1 MLQIGRYSY
10 RGTGAVMVAGPLGVA
25 LMPPEWAKGARE
37 ALIGRAEIVAWLTQV
52 SQAGAD
58 AAVLDLAGPQAHLSL
73 LGRAWVR
80 ALAPGLAEAQ
90 EWQAP
95 VWGWALNP
103 GDWEC
108 LDVELGVA
116 EAERTVGEWR
126 LATEDLVDARS
137 LRIGRALREETDRFE
152 RPFELP
158 QAGASGEALGASR
171 LAEYR
176 DGEPGIPVRSRR
188 AARARAG
195 EPGGPGAQG
204 GDEVVWSAADG
215 ESGRESAAAK
225 PRHLWVPPDPT
236 QPSGLRLRTR
246 TRAAGPRHRRV
257 SEVETEEALVEPVA
271 QTPERALRRRG
282 RRVAEPV
289 ARTPEQASGSAAP
302 LRSPESAASP
312 ESTDT
317 PVVGWAGPAG
327 LAAPDAERP
336 GPVEPVAGSADAA
349 SPEPAAGSAEDV
361 FEPVGSAEV
370 PAPVGSAASPEPAAA
385 PVVVGSAERVETA
398 TGPAVEPA
406 AGPVEPVAGPAG
418 AGAAGSADFAE
429 SAEVPAPV
437 GSAEV
442 PAPVGSADEPVAE
455 PAAAALIG
463 AVAPVAG
470 PAVPSGAGS
479 PEPVEPVVEPA
490 GTPGFAG
497 SAGSAASAEEVP
509 APAAPAGPV
518 VAASPE
524 PAGSAASAEE
534 VPAPAGSADEPVAG
548 SVKPVVEPAGT
559 PGSASSAEPVAEP
572 AGPVVAASPA
582 PAGTPAPAGSAAS
595 AEEVPA
601 PVGSADEP
609 VAGSAGSAGSAASAE
624 GTPAPAEPAGPV
636 IAASPEPVVESA
648 ASPAPAGSAVEP
660 GPGPA
665 DDAVEWPEPA
675 EAADDAEA
683 AVGAPW
689 DMAEPDPEP
698 LVEWTPFSPAEPFT
712 NRRTDFFSQGL
723 AASEPPANM
732 SPAAYGGPEDNPEL
746 YEATLTPEALARM
759 RQEQSATGDT
769 IMRRV
774 PDAVP
779 TTPSAFLIYA
789 GSAPVEVVRDVIIG
803 RDPNTRVL
811 TGRPMAAPLRV
822 PSPGSEISRSH
833 CAVMATAPGVWS
845 LMDLA
850 SVNGSILVH
859 PDGSSEDV
867 PAMVGVPLADGDLID
882 LGEGVTVE
890 FRVR

>member
-25 LMPPEWAKGARE
+25 LVPPEWAKGARE

-158 QAGASGEALGASR
+158 QAGASSEALGASR

-176 DGEPGIPVRSRR
+176 DGESGALGGSRR
-188 AARARAG
+188 AARIRAG
-195 EPGGPGAQG
+195 ESPGGPGAQG
-204 GDEVVWSAADG
+204 GGAEVVWSAADG
-215 ESGRESAAAK
+215 EAGREPAGAK

-257 SEVETEEALVEPVA
+257 SEPDAEALVEPSA
-271 QTPERALRRRG
+271 ASPERALRRRG

-289 ARTPEQASGSAAP
+289 VRTPEQASG
-302 LRSPESAASP
+302 SAASP

-317 PVVGWAGPAG
+317 PVVGWTG
-327 LAAPDAERP
+327 LAAPDAPAAERP
-336 GPVEPVAGSADAA
+336 GPAGAAVPPEAGSSERVEPVA
-349 SPEPAAGSAEDV
+349 EPAGPVAEPFEPVVESAAGPAVVGAPEWTESAGTPEKAV
-361 FEPVGSAEV
+361 EPVGSAEV
-370 PAPVGSAASPEPAAA
+370 PAPLVSAGSPE
-385 PVVVGSAERVETA
+385 
-398 TGPAVEPA
+398 PAVEPA
-406 AGPVEPVAGPAG
+406 AGPVVPPEAGSSERVGAVAEPAG
-418 AGAAGSADFAE
+418 AVAEPVGPVVESAVGSPERVGTPGSAD
-429 SAEVPAPV
+429 SAGTPEGAVGPV

-442 PAPVGSADEPVAE
+442 PAPLVS
-455 PAAAALIG
+455 
-463 AVAPVAG
+463 
-470 PAVPSGAGS
+470 AGS
-479 PEPVEPVVEPA
+479 PEPAVGSAGSPEPAVEPAAGSAESPEPGTGPVERVERVESA
-490 GTPGFAG
+490 GTPGWAP
-497 SAGSAASAEEVP
+497 E
-509 APAAPAGPV
+509 PAAPAESAG
-518 VAASPE
+518 SPE
-524 PAGSAASAEE
+524 PAA
-534 VPAPAGSADEPVAG
+534 V
-548 SVKPVVEPAGT
+548 
-559 PGSASSAEPVAEP
+559 
-572 AGPVVAASPA
+572 
-582 PAGTPAPAGSAAS
+582 
-595 AEEVPA
+595 
-601 PVGSADEP
+601 
-609 VAGSAGSAGSAASAE
+609 
-624 GTPAPAEPAGPV
+624 
-636 IAASPEPVVESA
+636 
-648 ASPAPAGSAVEP
+648 VEP
-660 GPGPA
+660 GPDSA
-665 DDAVEWPEPA
+665 EWSARPEPDGAA
-675 EAADDAEA
+675 EP

-689 DMAEPDPEP
+689 DAAEPDPEP

-712 NRRTDFFSQGL
+712 NRRTGFFSQGL
-723 AASEPPANM
+723 TSLEPPANM
-732 SPAAYGGPEDNPEL
+732 GPAAYDSPEDNPEL

-759 RQEQSATGDT
+759 RQEESATGDT

-774 PDAVP
+774 PDAAP

-859 PDGSSEDV
+859 PDGASEDA

>member
-25 LMPPEWAKGARE
+25 LVPPEWAKGARE

-158 QAGASGEALGASR
+158 QAGASSEALGASR

-176 DGEPGIPVRSRR
+176 DGESGALGGSRR
-188 AARARAG
+188 AARIRDG
-195 EPGGPGAQG
+195 ESPGGPGAQG
-204 GDEVVWSAADG
+204 GGAEVVWSAADG
-215 ESGRESAAAK
+215 EAGREPAGAK

-257 SEVETEEALVEPVA
+257 SEPDAEALVEPSA
-271 QTPERALRRRG
+271 ASPERALRRRG

-289 ARTPEQASGSAAP
+289 ARTPEQASGSAA
-302 LRSPESAASP
+302 SP

-317 PVVGWAGPAG
+317 PVVGWTG
-327 LAAPDAERP
+327 LAAPDAPAVERP
-336 GPVEPVAGSADAA
+336 GPAGAAVPPEAGSSERVEPVA
-349 SPEPAAGSAEDV
+349 EPAGTVAEPAGPVAEPFEPVVESAAGPAVVGAPEWTESAGTPEKAV
-361 FEPVGSAEV
+361 EPVGSAEV
-370 PAPVGSAASPEPAAA
+370 PAPLVSAGSPEPA
-385 PVVVGSAERVETA
+385 VGSAGSPE
-398 TGPAVEPA
+398 PAVEPA
-406 AGPVEPVAGPAG
+406 AGSAESPEPGTGPVERVERV
-418 AGAAGSADFAE
+418 E
-429 SAEVPAPV
+429 SAGTPGRAP
-437 GSAEV
+437 
-442 PAPVGSADEPVAE
+442 E
-455 PAAAALIG
+455 PAA
-463 AVAPVAG
+463 
-470 PAVPSGAGS
+470 PAESAGS
-479 PEPVEPVVEPA
+479 PEP
-490 GTPGFAG
+490 
-497 SAGSAASAEEVP
+497 AAV
-509 APAAPAGPV
+509 
-518 VAASPE
+518 
-524 PAGSAASAEE
+524 
-534 VPAPAGSADEPVAG
+534 
-548 SVKPVVEPAGT
+548 
-559 PGSASSAEPVAEP
+559 
-572 AGPVVAASPA
+572 
-582 PAGTPAPAGSAAS
+582 
-595 AEEVPA
+595 
-601 PVGSADEP
+601 
-609 VAGSAGSAGSAASAE
+609 
-624 GTPAPAEPAGPV
+624 
-636 IAASPEPVVESA
+636 
-648 ASPAPAGSAVEP
+648 VEP
-660 GPGPA
+660 GPDSA
-665 DDAVEWPEPA
+665 EWSARPEPDGAA
-675 EAADDAEA
+675 EP

-689 DMAEPDPEP
+689 DAAEPDPEP

-712 NRRTDFFSQGL
+712 NRRTGFFSQGL
-723 AASEPPANM
+723 TSSEPPANM
-732 SPAAYGGPEDNPEL
+732 GPAAYDSPEDNPEL

-759 RQEQSATGDT
+759 RQEESATGDT

-774 PDAVP
+774 PAAAP
-779 TTPSAFLIYA
+779 ATPSAFLIYA

-859 PDGSSEDV
+859 PDGSSEDA

>member
-1 MLQIGRYSY
+1 M
-10 RGTGAVMVAGPLGVA
+10 
-25 LMPPEWAKGARE
+25 
-37 ALIGRAEIVAWLTQV
+37 
-52 SQAGAD
+52 
-58 AAVLDLAGPQAHLSL
+58 
-73 LGRAWVR
+73 
-80 ALAPGLAEAQ
+80 
-90 EWQAP
+90 
-95 VWGWALNP
+95 
-103 GDWEC
+103 
-108 LDVELGVA
+108 
-116 EAERTVGEWR
+116 
-126 LATEDLVDARS
+126 
-137 LRIGRALREETDRFE
+137 
-152 RPFELP
+152 
-158 QAGASGEALGASR
+158 
-171 LAEYR
+171 
-176 DGEPGIPVRSRR
+176 
-188 AARARAG
+188 
-195 EPGGPGAQG
+195 
-204 GDEVVWSAADG
+204 
-215 ESGRESAAAK
+215 
-225 PRHLWVPPDPT
+225 
-236 QPSGLRLRTR
+236 
-246 TRAAGPRHRRV
+246 
-257 SEVETEEALVEPVA
+257 
-271 QTPERALRRRG
+271 
-282 RRVAEPV
+282 
-289 ARTPEQASGSAAP
+289 
-302 LRSPESAASP
+302 
-312 ESTDT
+312 
-317 PVVGWAGPAG
+317 
-327 LAAPDAERP
+327 
-336 GPVEPVAGSADAA
+336 
-349 SPEPAAGSAEDV
+349 
-361 FEPVGSAEV
+361 
-370 PAPVGSAASPEPAAA
+370 
-385 PVVVGSAERVETA
+385 
-398 TGPAVEPA
+398 
-406 AGPVEPVAGPAG
+406 
-418 AGAAGSADFAE
+418 
-429 SAEVPAPV
+429 
-437 GSAEV
+437 
-442 PAPVGSADEPVAE
+442 
-455 PAAAALIG
+455 
-463 AVAPVAG
+463 
-470 PAVPSGAGS
+470 
-479 PEPVEPVVEPA
+479 
-490 GTPGFAG
+490 
-497 SAGSAASAEEVP
+497 
-509 APAAPAGPV
+509 
-518 VAASPE
+518 
-524 PAGSAASAEE
+524 
-534 VPAPAGSADEPVAG
+534 
-548 SVKPVVEPAGT
+548 
-559 PGSASSAEPVAEP
+559 AEP

-636 IAASPEPVVESA
+636 VAASPEPVVESA
-648 ASPAPAGSAVEP
+648 ASPAPAESAVEP

>member
-25 LMPPEWAKGARE
+25 LVPPEWAKGARE

-158 QAGASGEALGASR
+158 QAGASSEALGASR

-176 DGEPGIPVRSRR
+176 DGESGALGGSRR
-188 AARARAG
+188 AARIRAG
-195 EPGGPGAQG
+195 ESPGGPGAQG
-204 GDEVVWSAADG
+204 GGAEVVWSAADG
-215 ESGRESAAAK
+215 EAGREPAGAK

-257 SEVETEEALVEPVA
+257 SEPDAEALVEPSA
-271 QTPERALRRRG
+271 ASPERALRRRG

-289 ARTPEQASGSAAP
+289 ARTPEQTSG
-302 LRSPESAASP
+302 SAASP

-317 PVVGWAGPAG
+317 PVVGWTG
-327 LAAPDAERP
+327 LAAPDAPAAERP
-336 GPVEPVAGSADAA
+336 GPTGAAVPPEAGSSEQVEPVA
-349 SPEPAAGSAEDV
+349 EPAGAVAEPFEPVVESAAGPAVVGAPEWTESAGTPEKAV
-361 FEPVGSAEV
+361 EPVGSAEV
-370 PAPVGSAASPEPAAA
+370 PAPLVSAGSPE
-385 PVVVGSAERVETA
+385 
-398 TGPAVEPA
+398 PAVEPA
-406 AGPVEPVAGPAG
+406 AGPVVPPEAGSSERVGAVAEPAG
-418 AGAAGSADFAE
+418 AVAEPVGPVVESAVGSPERVGTPGSAD
-429 SAEVPAPV
+429 SAGTPEGAVGPV

-442 PAPVGSADEPVAE
+442 PAPLVS
-455 PAAAALIG
+455 
-463 AVAPVAG
+463 
-470 PAVPSGAGS
+470 AGS
-479 PEPVEPVVEPA
+479 PEPAVGSAGSPEPAVEPAAGSAESPEPGTGPVERVERVESA
-490 GTPGFAG
+490 GTPGWAP
-497 SAGSAASAEEVP
+497 E
-509 APAAPAGPV
+509 PAAPAESPG
-518 VAASPE
+518 SPE
-524 PAGSAASAEE
+524 PAA
-534 VPAPAGSADEPVAG
+534 V
-548 SVKPVVEPAGT
+548 
-559 PGSASSAEPVAEP
+559 
-572 AGPVVAASPA
+572 
-582 PAGTPAPAGSAAS
+582 
-595 AEEVPA
+595 
-601 PVGSADEP
+601 
-609 VAGSAGSAGSAASAE
+609 
-624 GTPAPAEPAGPV
+624 
-636 IAASPEPVVESA
+636 
-648 ASPAPAGSAVEP
+648 VEP
-660 GPGPA
+660 GPDSA
-665 DDAVEWPEPA
+665 EWSARPEPDGAA
-675 EAADDAEA
+675 EP

-689 DMAEPDPEP
+689 DAAEPDPEP

-712 NRRTDFFSQGL
+712 NRRTGFFSQGL
-723 AASEPPANM
+723 TSSEPPANM
-732 SPAAYGGPEDNPEL
+732 GPAAYDSPEDNPEL

-759 RQEQSATGDT
+759 RQEESATGDT

-774 PDAVP
+774 PDAAP